1 MVSCEN
7 VAQPTKA
14 YCLDAPSYW
23 TNKASNTFHARDIFG
38 PVSGHLSNGVNPAQM
53 GSQIQDIVA
62 LTESNVYVSDGVIHV
77 EVVHVDRFGNMIT
90 NIPGIRL
97 MLSNSVLTIG
107 GFEIYKISTSYASDD
122 SLIAIIGSH
131 GFLEISTPGGN
142 ASAKLGSGNGTQISI
157 VPQAN

>member
-1 MVSCEN
+1 
-7 VAQPTKA
+7 
-14 YCLDAPSYW
+14 
-23 TNKASNTFHARDIFG
+23 
-38 PVSGHLSNGVNPAQM
+38 M